1 MNFGDAFAFVF
12 NDKDWFKKILI
23 MGLVGLIPII
33 GQIVVL
39 GWSVQITRNIIR
51 HEPVTLPELD
61 FSNNLTLGFKAWV
74 ISLVYSLPMI
84 IFYLPLVII
93 GVASNNMNSDTSVIL
108 LIASLLFGGLMFLYG
123 VVMMFLLPAAYGRLA
138 DQDTIGAGL
147 EFGEVFQLI
156 RKTPVSYLIVVLG
169 SLVAGIIAPIGT
181 VAFGIGVILTSTY
194 ALAIMGHFYGQAYNE
209 AKALN

>member
-74 ISLVYSLPMI
+74 ISLVYYLPII
-84 IFYLPLVII
+84 IFYLPLMII
-93 GVASNNMNSDTSVIL
+93 GVASDNMNSDTSVIL

-123 VVMMFLLPAAYGRLA
+123 VVMMFLLPAAYGKLA

-181 VAFGIGVILTSTY
+181 VAFGIGLILTSTY